1 MQELL
6 WHALSHGLTR
16 PVPGQDVPL
25 WFAALLVVGLLCA
38 GALIGSGI
46 VQWSRSL
53 HKKRARGRAAQERSR
68 LCKQRTGGTGAAAA

>member
-25 WFAALLVVGLLCA
+25 WFAALLIFGLLCA
-38 GALIGSGI
+38 AALIGSGVI
-46 VQWSRSL
+46 QWSRAL
-53 HKKRARGRAAQERSR
+53 HEQRARVRQAARRSR
-68 LCKQRTGGTGAAAA
+68 PSDRRTGGTGEAAA

>member
-25 WFAALLVVGLLCA
+25 WFAALLIVGLLCA
-38 GALIGSGI
+38 AALIGSGMI
-46 VQWSRSL
+46 QWSRSQ
-53 HKKRARGRAAQERSR
+53 HEKRAKVRLAEKRSGRSNRG
-68 LCKQRTGGTGAAAA
+68 TGGTGAAAA

>member
-25 WFAALLVVGLLCA
+25 WFAALLTLGLLCA
-38 GALIGSGI
+38 GALIGSGM
-46 VQWSRSL
+46 VQWSRGL
-53 HKKRARGRAAQERSR
+53 HKKRARVRQAKRRSGPSNR
-68 LCKQRTGGTGAAAA
+68 GTGGAGAAAA

>member
-25 WFAALLVVGLLCA
+25 WFAALLIVGLLGA
-38 GALIGSGI
+38 GALIGLGM
-46 VQWSRSL
+46 VQWAHGV
-53 HKKRARGRAAQERSR
+53 HKKRARAPRSGSG
-68 LCKQRTGGTGAAAA
+68 KGGAGGTGAAAA

>member
-25 WFAALLVVGLLCA
+25 WFAALLALGLLCA
-38 GALIGSGI
+38 GALIGLGMI
-46 VQWSRSL
+46 QWSRSF
-53 HKKRARGRAAQERSR
+53 HEKRARVRLAEKRSR
-68 LCKQRTGGTGAAAA
+68 PSNRGTGGTGAAAA

>member
-25 WFAALLVVGLLCA
+25 WFAALLIVGLLCA
-38 GALIGSGI
+38 AALIVLGMM
-46 VQWSRSL
+46 QWSRGQYR
-53 HKKRARGRAAQERSR
+53 KRARVRQAKTRSGLSSR
-68 LCKQRTGGTGAAAA
+68 GPGGTGAAAA